1 MSVEVRS
8 LTTDDLEAYLDHHRI
23 HRAES
28 GSEGDPIFTPF
39 VESGVLHGA
48 RESRERGWT
57 RSLEEPGWIRSW
69 GAFSLAKII
78 GDVELHGGEIEAN
91 RHRASIGVGVQRPFR
106 GKGLGRTLMQTAIS
120 WARSEGIAAIDLGV
134 FEGNPGALHLY
145 QSLGFKSVGTVED
158 AFRVRGQ
165 SINDIRMVLDLRR

>member
-1 MSVEVRS
+1 MEVRP
-8 LTTDDLEAYLDHHRI
+8 LTADDLEAYLDHHRI
-23 HRAES
+23 HRTES

-48 RESRERGWT
+48 RDSRERGWT
-57 RSLEEPGWIRSW
+57 RSLDEPGWIRSW
-69 GAFSLAKII
+69 GAFSQAKII

-91 RHRASIGVGVQRPFR
+91 RHRASIGVGVQRPYR
-106 GKGLGRTLMQTAIS
+106 GRGLGRTLMETAIS
-120 WARSEGIAAIDLGV
+120 WARSEGVAAIDLGV
-134 FEGNPGALHLY
+134 FEGNPGALRLY
-145 QSLGFKSVGTVED
+145 DSLGFKPVGTLED